1 MHWVPPYGKD
11 DAKVIYE
18 QDDAIT
24 SVQYSPDCKKI
35 FVGRS
40 VSGRSEILAVD
51 LETKAST
58 VVTSSRADDFYNQPG
73 SLVTAPTSAGQN
85 AVMVSPSGFVFLR
98 GVQYDRDPV
107 QNAPRP
113 FIDRV
118 NLSDGKKE
126 RIWQSSAETYETADT
141 PLDAEFSKFV
151 VNRQS
156 PVAVPNSYIYDLG
169 NKSFTQMTSNK
180 DVTPSISSARR
191 FRVKVT
197 RNDGI
202 TFWVR
207 VTMPSWWMEGTKLP
221 AMFWFYPSEFVD
233 QKAYDDAQRTYNKNT
248 FPSTSARSMNI
259 LTLYGYAV
267 IEPDCPIIGLATAKN
282 DAYIPQLRN
291 NLSATIDELD
301 RLGYIDRSRLAIGG
315 HSYGAFSTANAM
327 IHTPFFKAGLAGDG
341 CYLRMLTPMQFQAET
356 RLMWEARETYINMS
370 PLLYAEQITG
380 ALMMY
385 HGADDLNPG
394 THPINSERMFN
405 ALDGLGKDVALY
417 VYPYEDHNAIAK
429 ESILDLWARW
439 IPWIEKYVK
448 NAGKSDK

>member
-1 MHWVPPYGKD
+1 MHWTAPYGKD

-24 SVQYSPDCKKI
+24 SVQYSADCKKLFI
-35 FVGRS
+35 GRS
-40 VSGRSEILAVD
+40 VSGRSEIIAVD
-51 LETKAST
+51 LETKATT
-58 VVTSSRADDFYNQPG
+58 VVASSRADDFYNQPG
-73 SLVTAPTSAGQN
+73 TLVSSSTASGQN
-85 AVMVSPSGFVFLR
+85 AVMVSPTGFVFLR
-98 GVQYDRDPV
+98 GVQYDRDPM

-113 FIDRV
+113 FVDKV
-118 NLSDGKKE
+118 SLADGKKE
-126 RIWQSSAETYETADT
+126 RIWQSSADLYETADM
-141 PLDAEFSKFV
+141 PLDTEFSKFV

-156 PVAVPNSYIYDLG
+156 PSEVPNSFVYDLAT
-169 NKSFTQMTSNK
+169 KAATQMTSNK
-180 DVTPSISSARR
+180 DVTPTVSSARR

-202 TFWVR
+202 SFWAK

-248 FPSTSARSMNI
+248 FTSTSARSMNI

-356 RLMWEARETYINMS
+356 RLMWEARETYLNMS

-385 HGADDLNPG
+385 HGGDDLNPG
-394 THPINSERMFN
+394 THIINSERMFN

-448 NAGKSDK
+448 KAGKSG